1 MNVCCFKLHSGG
13 AICDHLLGQLQQ
25 SHTDYDTRL
34 KCGRSMVRD
43 QEREVEGMGH
53 DARTSGE
60 DATIG
65 YCAPL

>member
-1 MNVCCFKLHSGG
+1 
-13 AICDHLLGQLQQ
+13 
-25 SHTDYDTRL
+25 
-34 KCGRSMVRD
+34 MVRD

-53 DARTSGE
+53 DARTSEE